1 MKITLKKVA
10 SLLVLLIAMMS
21 LNQVKAQSKYSFATY
36 EKFYSHWNND
46 HEDAYYLFVSNP
58 VENWFSL
65 SKDTRADWERDFRT
79 QANKKAGFEV
89 MTSGYTPT
97 PYKGEY
103 EYCSSLSQCK
113 EKIQDYIND
122 YKKEHQG
129 LNKPIKVIY
138 INL

>member
-1 MKITLKKVA
+1 MRTTITKLA
-10 SLLVLLIAMMS
+10 SLLLVMIACMS
-21 LNQVKAQSKYSFATY
+21 FNQAKAQNKYSFATY

-89 MTSGYTPT
+89 MTAGYKPT
-97 PYKGEY
+97 PYRGEY
-103 EYCSSLSQCK
+103 ERFTSLSECK
-113 EKIQDYIND
+113 EAIQDYISD

>member
-1 MKITLKKVA
+1 MKTITKLA
-10 SLLVLLIAMMS
+10 SLLLVMIACMS
-21 LNQVKAQSKYSFATY
+21 FNQAKAQNKYGFATY
-36 EKFYSHWNND
+36 EKFYSHWNNE
-46 HEDAYYLFVSNP
+46 HEEAYYLFISNP

-65 SKDTRADWERDFRT
+65 NKDTRADWERDFRT

-103 EYCSSLSQCK
+103 EYFSSLSQCK
-113 EKIQDYIND
+113 EAIQDYIND
-122 YKKEHQG
+122 YKKKNQG
-129 LNKPIKVIY
+129 TGKPLKVIY